1 MVRQETKKQKMAQD
15 KGRATSVESR
25 GDPSVAEVS
34 QQHHTWALQLELDR
48 SHGIAIP
55 WNSSIREFQ
64 RGNSSYIAE
73 ALEQPLL
80 LLKDMA
86 ALRHMR
92 QLSGMFL
99 RQGSKKRERP
109 KSPLGFFLSVYW

>member
-15 KGRATSVESR
+15 KGQATSVESR
-25 GDPSVAEVS
+25 ENPTVPKVR
-34 QQHHTWALQLELDR
+34 QQHHTWASRLELDE
-48 SHGIAIP
+48 ATIP

-64 RGNSSYIAE
+64 IGHSTYIVE

-80 LLKDMA
+80 LPKDMA

-92 QLSGMFL
+92 QPNLFISLKKDLAMVGSLRFL
-99 RQGSKKRERP
+99 FV
-109 KSPLGFFLSVYW
+109 LL